1 MEVAVGGSGVSVA
14 VGVEAG
20 IGEEREAHA
29 VNSPSA
35 QKAINIPMSFW
46 R

>member
-20 IGEEREAHA
+20 VGGEKEAHA
-29 VNSPSA
+29 AENPSA
-35 QKAINIPMSFW
+35 QNMINIPMSFW